1 VSATVIQNSGSAH
14 VTLRVGQV
22 VAQFNI
28 NRDGPVF
35 PAYLYDNNGYG
46 SGHLVHNLESF
57 PPALLPEV
65 TQLVRKYQTLF
76 LLVGSRG

>member
-1 VSATVIQNSGSAH
+1 MSATVIQNSGSAH

-28 NRDGPVF
+28 NRDGLVF

-46 SGHLVHNLESF
+46 AAYILRSIESF
-57 PPALLPEV
+57 PPALLPEA

>member
-1 VSATVIQNSGSAH
+1 MSTQIVQNSENAH
-14 VTLRVGQV
+14 VTLRVGQLV
-22 VAQFNI
+22 TQFYVS
-28 NRDGPVF
+28 RDGLRD

-46 SGHLVHNLESF
+46 TGCLVHTLDAF

-76 LLVGSRG
+76 LLVGNS